1 MNGNRLVLKLRRNKM
16 ELDKRIKEGK
26 RPLTCFDTEQAKQF
40 IGKECYLSD
49 GVASFANIDNLNKAM
64 LMEVEDE
71 DMHPYK
77 LENTRWHYGSLFIL
91 PCEWVKS
98 EEPEKKYRPFKDH
111 TEYKEYLN
119 DGIIES
125 WIQIREKLTGE
136 VSELMYVG
144 GSGAIICLGAYS
156 FDLNNL
162 FYDFELFNES
172 TGEWQ
177 PFGVLDNG
185 EK

>member
-1 MNGNRLVLKLRRNKM
+1 M

-40 IGKECYLSD
+40 IGKKCYFSD
-49 GVASFANIDNLNKAM
+49 DARDFINLDKADGDTLFYVAELQNIWTAEEYCFADNSN
-64 LMEVEDE
+64 D
-71 DMHPYK
+71 Y
-77 LENTRWHYGSLFIL
+77 RFIL
-91 PCEWVKS
+91 PFEWVKP

-156 FDLNNL
+156 FDLNQM

-177 PFGVLDNG
+177 PFGVMEDD
-185 EK
+185 